1 MNPIVNTGG
10 ENPRVFVP
18 LGQRSSVPG
27 MMMVLGRGS
36 PTPSHLMIQGLKTAV
51 TGADPLAEVV
61 RVQTMSQIVGDMLYE
76 RRLAASILSVSGLV
90 GLLLASIG
98 LYGVV
103 AFSVEQ
109 RRREISI
116 RTALGAQRGN
126 IVALVL
132 RESLAVTTIG
142 SAIGL

>member
-1 MNPIVNTGG
+1 
-10 ENPRVFVP
+10 
-18 LGQRSSVPG
+18 
-27 MMMVLGRGS
+27 
-36 PTPSHLMIQGLKTAV
+36 
-51 TGADPLAEVV
+51 
-61 RVQTMSQIVGDMLYE
+61 
-76 RRLAASILSVSGLV
+76 VSGPV

-132 RESLAVTTIG
+132 RESLAVTAAG
-142 SAIGL
+142 SLIGLALSVFLLRVASSLVGPVPNADAVTFIAVPLFIATVILVASYLRARRAVQVDPMVGLREEQ